1 MGRTAHLCKRETRV
15 REALGYAQR
24 AMDPNR
30 QEART
35 GVRVVVQGSGRANVT
50 TGIPV
55 LDHLL
60 GLLARRARFDLSLEV
75 APRSVDAELAAA
87 GRAIGEAL
95 AQPLRAEG
103 AAGHGFGVAPAE
115 EALATVALEISEHAR
130 LDSNVDLS
138 RERVAGLEGDAI
150 SRFLRELAEGAQIT
164 VHVRLIEGQ
173 DRQHVLEAIFKG
185 LGSALGAACRP
196 TT

>member
-1 MGRTAHLCKRETRV
+1 MAE
-15 REALGYAQR
+15 
-24 AMDPNR
+24 NR

-35 GVRVVVQGSGRANVT
+35 GVRVRVRGDGRTNVT

-60 GLLARRARFDLSLEV
+60 GLLAARARFDLALEV
-75 APRSVDAELAAA
+75 APHSVDAELAAA

-95 AQPLRAEG
+95 EQPLRAAG
-103 AAGHGFGVAPAE
+103 VTGHGHGVAPAD
-115 EALATVALEISEHAR
+115 EALATVAVEVSER
-130 LDSNVDLS
+130 PLLFSNVDLS
-138 RERVAGLEGDAI
+138 RERVGGLEGDAI
-150 SRFLRELAEGAQIT
+150 SRFLRELAEGSRLTI
-164 VHVRLIEGQ
+164 HVRLIEGQ
-173 DRQHVLEAIFKG
+173 DRQHVLEAIFKA